1 MTDRDDAQA
10 RIQQLCADLH
20 HHANQYYVLDR
31 PLITDY
37 EYDRLFQELKRLEEQ
52 HPELRPPD
60 SPTLRVG
67 GEPVEF
73 LEKFRHPVAM
83 LSLDNTF
90 DEEGVRDFDGRIKR
104 FFGMDEGTEL
114 QYAVE
119 SKLDGLALELIY
131 EGGSLT
137 AGATRG
143 NGEVGEEVTHNL
155 RTVPTIPL
163 RLTGDDPPP
172 PAALAVRGEV
182 LIPLESLERLNRAR
196 RKAGDAEFK
205 NPRNTA
211 AGAVR
216 QLDPTVAAERGLVF
230 YAHSTADSADLPFA
244 THSDFLDAVPR
255 WGFCVAPGW
264 TRCVGIDAV
273 LAHLERLAAMRDELP
288 HEIDGA
294 VIKVDD
300 VSLQRRIGQTSHAPR
315 WAVAYK
321 YPPPQKPTRVNEIVI
336 QVGRTGALTPVAE
349 LEPVLLGGVT
359 VSRASL
365 YNREELERKD
375 IRAGDTVLVQRA
387 GDVIPEVVGVVSERR
402 PPDAEPFPFPER
414 CPACGAPA
422 IQDEGEVVTRC
433 TGGFSCPAQLREGI
447 GYFASRVAMDI
458 DGLGEKLCN
467 QLVDEGL
474 VQDVADLYGLELER
488 VAALDRMAEKSALN
502 LLAALEESKTR
513 PLHRVLAG
521 LGIRHVGEHVAR
533 VLARNAENLDGLRAL
548 SLEDLEA
555 IDDVGPVVAAS
566 VRAFLDQE
574 RNLELLERLAAA
586 GLTMEAEAGPDE
598 SAAFLTGKTFVLTG
612 TLPSM
617 TRKEAKTLIVARGGK
632 VSGSVSGKT
641 SYVVAGGSAG
651 SKLKKANALGV
662 EVLDEDGLR
671 RLLEPE

>member
-1 MTDRDDAQA
+1 MTDRDEAQA
-10 RIQQLCADLH
+10 RIQQLGGELH
-20 HHANQYYVLDR
+20 HHAYQYYVLDQ

-37 EYDRLFQELKRLEEQ
+37 EYDRLFQELKQLEDQ
-52 HPELRPPD
+52 HPDLRLPD

-73 LEKFRHPVAM
+73 LQKFRHPVAM
-83 LSLDNTF
+83 LSLDNAF
-90 DEEGVRDFDGRIKR
+90 DEEGVREFDGRIKR
-104 FFGMDEGTEL
+104 YFGMDGGMDL
-114 QYAVE
+114 PYVVE

-131 EGGSLT
+131 DGGTLT

-172 PAALAVRGEV
+172 PEGLAVRGEV
-182 LIPLESLERLNRAR
+182 LIPLAGLERLNRR
-196 RKAGDAEFK
+196 RREAGEAEFK

-216 QLDPTVAAERGLVF
+216 QLDPAVAAERGLVF
-230 YAHSTADSADLPFA
+230 YAHSTAESAALPFA
-244 THSDFLDAVPR
+244 THSDFLEAVPG
-255 WGFCVAPGW
+255 WGFRVAPGW
-264 TRCVGIDAV
+264 ARCVGIDAV
-273 LAHLERLAAMRDELP
+273 LAHLEALAILRDELP

-321 YPPPQKPTRVNEIVI
+321 YPPPQKPTRVNQIVI

-375 IRAGDTVLVQRA
+375 IRTGDTVLVQRA
-387 GDVIPEVVGVVSERR
+387 GDVIPEVVAVVLEQR
-402 PPDAEPFPFPER
+402 PADAEPFPFPET
-414 CPACGAPA
+414 CPECGAPA

-433 TGGFSCPAQLREGI
+433 TGGLSCPAQLREGI
-447 GYFASRVAMDI
+447 GYFASRAAMDI
-458 DGLGEKLCN
+458 DGLGAKLCN

-474 VQDVADLYGLELER
+474 VGDVADLYGLDLDQ
-488 VAALDRMAEKSALN
+488 VTALDRMADKSAQN
-502 LLAALEESKTR
+502 LLAAVERSKSR
-513 PLHRVLAG
+513 PLHRLLAG

-533 VLARNAENLDGLRAL
+533 VLARNAKTVDGLRAL
-548 SLEDLEA
+548 SLEELEA
-555 IDDVGPVVAAS
+555 IDEVGPVVAAS

-574 RNLELLERLAAA
+574 RNLELLERLANA
-586 GLTMEAEAGPDE
+586 GLSMEAEAGPDE
-598 SAAFLTGKTFVLTG
+598 SAAHLAGKTFVLTG
-612 TLPSM
+612 TLPAM
-617 TRKEAKTLIVARGGK
+617 TRKEAKTLIVAKGGK

-641 SYVVAGGSAG
+641 SYVVAGDSAG
-651 SKLKKANALGV
+651 GKLKKAKKLGV
-662 EVLDEDGLR
+662 EVVDEDGLR
-671 RLLEPE
+671 RLLEPA